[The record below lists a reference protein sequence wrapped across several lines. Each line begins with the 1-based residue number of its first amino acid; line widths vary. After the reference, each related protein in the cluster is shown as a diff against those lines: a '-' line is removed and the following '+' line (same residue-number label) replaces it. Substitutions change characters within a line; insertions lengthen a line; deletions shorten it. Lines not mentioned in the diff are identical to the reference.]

1 MRIKAM
7 PIIGLRDRVPC
18 PVRRFEV
25 FKNDP
30 RILVFFGRITPHI
43 EVFVG
48 KIVAGNAGAG
58 GGYSTTRLLKPRI
71 LIGSVIDDQLRD
83 DAQISRMRRIKECA
97 EIIEGA
103 EIRID
108 VEVIGDVVSII
119 SQWRRIKGQEPN
131 GGDAEFL
138 KIIQFLDQ
146 SAKVTHPVPVAV
158 TKRFD
163 VRLVDDCVFVPQRIH
178 ARWSLLLRHAFNF

>member
-1 MRIKAM
+1 M

-25 FKNDP
+25 FKNDS
-30 RILVFFGRITPHI
+30 RILVFFWGVAPHI

-48 KIVAGNAGAG
+48 KIVAGDADA
-58 GGYSTTRLLKPRI
+58 GYSATRLLKPRI
-71 LIGSVIDDQLRD
+71 LIGSVIDDQLRND
-83 DAQISRMRRIKECA
+83 VQISRMRRVKERTEIVESA
-97 EIIEGA
+97 EIW
-103 EIRID
+103 ID
-108 VEVIGDVVSII
+108 IEVIGDVVSII

-163 VRLVDDCVFVPQRIH
+163 VRLVDDCV
-178 ARWSLLLRHAFNF
+178 